1 MCEHNSYDMPGRAI
15 LKLSF
20 WAVLVSIAFVLMLL
34 TGPFSKLL
42 TPRLPFSGSRT
53 SSSQIQNSGNPSETT
68 SQAPSS
74 SMVWVDTD
82 TGIYHKTSGWESE
95 SGRAK
100 RMSESDAIRAGYRS
114 ANSEYHRRF

>member
-1 MCEHNSYDMPGRAI
+1 MCEHNSYDVPGCAI
-15 LKLSF
+15 VKLSF
-20 WAVLVSIAFVLMLL
+20 WAVLVSIAFVLILL

-42 TPRLPFSGSRT
+42 TPRLSLFGSRT
-53 SSSQIQNSGNPSETT
+53 SASQIKNSGNPSAAT

-82 TGIYHKTSGWESE
+82 TGVYHKTSAWESE

-114 ANSEYHRRF
+114 ASSKYRRRF